1 MLATTASSDPTCY
14 SQAKREPHWRLAM
27 QEEFH
32 ALLRNNTWTLVPP
45 RPGFNIVGCKWVY
58 KTKRK
63 ADGSIE

>member
-1 MLATTASSDPTCY
+1 MLLVILSHRAFLLCLL
-14 SQAKREPHWRLAM
+14 REPHWRLAM